1 MRLRWEQ
8 DRRDGVLRRKD
19 DDQVSPAMETIERNS
34 IKCIRE
40 GVRLGLDRIAHEPLP
55 ERVQEL
61 VRVLRGREH
70 PTTPDRLSDARR
82 G

>member
-1 MRLRWEQ
+1 MRWEH
-8 DRRDGVLRRKD
+8 DRLDSVLRPKD
-19 DDQVSPAMETIERNS
+19 DDQAGPTVETIERNS
-34 IKCIRE
+34 IKCIRD
-40 GVRLGLDRIAHEPLP
+40 GIRLGLDRIAYEPLP

-61 VRVLRGREH
+61 VRVLQAREH